1 MPPALQNP
9 FVLWLVLSAALGA
22 AAYVGLRPELRTK
35 AVLYGSFLVAC
46 LVAIWPPY
54 GQDGKPGKIRLGL
67 DLKGGMHLVLQVVTD
82 DALNQTVDD
91 AVQTVRDQATRKGI
105 TFSDVRRIVP
115 AANTKPENR
124 PHGFTAEGVEPAR
137 VKDVQD
143 LLRDFFREG
152 WDIRPRGEGAF
163 DVLMTDNNVRD
174 IKRRTVQE
182 AIRTLERR
190 VNELG
195 VAEPIIAEHG
205 DQGDQILVQLPGVND
220 PEQAKRVIQKTA
232 QLSLKIVEDSAPS
245 REALLQAHGGNVPPN
260 MEVVTG
266 LSDTAGQ
273 PTYYLVRREAIVTGR
288 DLKTARVGV
297 DENNRPQVNFS
308 LNAQGAE
315 KFKRETGRNVGRL
328 LAIIL
333 DGTVDQAATI
343 QTAIGAEGR
352 ITGRFSTQEAD
363 ERAKVL
369 RAGALPASLRP
380 LQELT
385 VGPSLGKDSI
395 RSGVMASAAA
405 MAFITV
411 FMLLYYRLSGV
422 NAIVAL
428 AANLLILLGAMAY
441 TGATLTL
448 PGIAGIILTVGVG
461 VDTNVLVFE
470 RIREELR
477 NGKTVRAAVQNGF
490 DRVWITILD
499 THATAL
505 IAAAFL
511 FQFGTGPIKGF
522 AVTLVM
528 GLVANV
534 FASYFVSKFLF
545 EWVLGKRPVATL
557 SI

>member
-9 FVLWLVLSAALGA
+9 FVLWLVLTVLLAVAVYFGM
-22 AAYVGLRPELRTK
+22 RKELRVK
-35 AVLYGSFLVAC
+35 AVLYGSFLIAC

-54 GQDGKPGKIRLGL
+54 ERDGTPGKIRLGL
-67 DLKGGMHLVLQVVTD
+67 DLRGGMHLVLQVVTD
-82 DALNQTVDD
+82 DALNATIDD
-91 AVQTVRDQATRKGI
+91 AVQTVREQATRKGI
-105 TFSDVRRIVP
+105 TLASVQRVDPTSFDMI
-115 AANTKPENR
+115 
-124 PHGFTAEGVEPAR
+124 GVEPAR
-137 VKDVQD
+137 VKDMRE
-143 LLRDFFREG
+143 LLKDFFRQGWEVREPAEG
-152 WDIRPRGEGAF
+152 RF
-163 DVLMTDNNVRD
+163 LVKMTETMVRD
-174 IKRRTVQE
+174 VKRRTVAE
-182 AIRTLERR
+182 AIKTLERR

-205 DQGDQILVQLPGVND
+205 DQGDQILVQLPGVTD
-220 PEQAKRVIQKTA
+220 PEAAKRVIKQTA
-232 QLSLKIVEDSAPS
+232 QLSLKMVEDAAPS
-245 REALLQAHGGNVPPN
+245 RETLLQAHGGQVPAN
-260 MEVVTG
+260 MEVVSGQGETP
-266 LSDTAGQ
+266 GQ
-273 PTYYLVRREAIVTGR
+273 PIFYLVRREAIVTGR

-297 DENNRPQVNFS
+297 DENNQPQVNFA
-308 LNAQGAE
+308 LNATGADR
-315 KFKRETGRNVGRL
+315 FKRETGRSVGKRL
-328 LAIIL
+328 GIIL
-333 DGTVDQAATI
+333 DNSIYSAPTI
-343 QTAIGAEGR
+343 QGQIGAEGR

-363 ERAKVL
+363 ELAKVL
-369 RAGALPASLRP
+369 RAGALPATLRY

-395 RSGVMASAAA
+395 RSGVMAAAAA
-405 MAFITV
+405 MAFITA
-411 FMLLYYRLSGV
+411 FMLIYYRLSGV
-422 NAIVAL
+422 NAVVAL

-441 TGATLTL
+441 SGATLTL

-477 NGKTVRAAVQNGF
+477 NRKTVRAAVQNGF
-490 DRVWITILD
+490 ERVWITILD

-545 EWVLGKRPVATL
+545 EWVLGKRQVATL

>member
-9 FVLWLVLSAALGA
+9 FVLWLVLTAALA
-22 AAYVGLRPELRTK
+22 AAVYFFMRRELRVK
-35 AVLYGSFLVAC
+35 AVLYGSFLIAC

-54 GQDGKPGKIRLGL
+54 EREGQPGKIRLGL
-67 DLKGGMHLVLQVVTD
+67 DLRGGMHLVLQVVTD
-82 DALNQTVDD
+82 DALVQTVDD
-91 AVQTVRDQATRKGI
+91 AVQTVREQGTRQGI
-105 TFSDVRRIVP
+105 TLSSVQRVNPQSFSV
-115 AANTKPENR
+115 
-124 PHGFTAEGVEPAR
+124 EGVEVAR
-137 VKDVQD
+137 VKDMRD

-152 WDIRPRGEGAF
+152 WEVREPAEGRF
-163 DVLMTDNNVRD
+163 LVSMTDTFVRD
-174 IKRRTVQE
+174 VKRRTVQE

-195 VAEPIIAEHG
+195 VAEPVIAEHG
-205 DQGDQILVQLPGVND
+205 DRGDQILVQLPGVKD
-220 PEQAKRVIQKTA
+220 PEQAKRVIKQTA
-232 QLSLKIVEDSAPS
+232 QLSLKIVEDEASS
-245 REALLQAHGGNVPPN
+245 REALLQAHGGQVPAN
-260 MEVVTG
+260 MEIVSG

-273 PTYYLVRREAIVTGR
+273 PAFYMVRREAIVTGR

-297 DENNRPQVNFS
+297 DENNQPQVNFS

-315 KFKRETGRNVGRL
+315 KFKRETGRNIGKK

-343 QTAIGAEGR
+343 QSQIGAEGR
-352 ITGRFSTQEAD
+352 ITGRFSTEEAD

-369 RAGALPASLRP
+369 RAGALPATLRY

-385 VGPSLGKDSI
+385 VGPSLGADSI
-395 RSGVMASAAA
+395 RSGVLAMAAA
-405 MAFITV
+405 MAFITA

-428 AANLLILLGAMAY
+428 TANLVILLGAMAY
-441 TGATLTL
+441 SGATLTL

-528 GLVANV
+528 GLIANV

-545 EWVLGKRPVATL
+545 EWVLGKRQVATL